1 MYTRASSSS
10 TSIYS
15 NHFKITIYSKNK
27 TMAKTTLLT
36 LKLLTSSFDIYRLP
50 AKSPL
55 PQQIFTVDYYFIG
68 KTKEE
73 LSLVVPQTITIKSDK
88 VEKDWQALMIVGPLD
103 FSLTGILSKIASKL
117 AEENISIF
125 ALSTFDTDFILVKS
139 DKITRAIEVLQN
151 NHYKI
156 IKE

>member
-1 MYTRASSSS
+1 
-10 TSIYS
+10 
-15 NHFKITIYSKNK
+15 
-27 TMAKTTLLT
+27 MAKTTLLT

-50 AKSPL
+50 ATSPL
-55 PQQIFTVDYYFIG
+55 PQQIFTADYYFIG
-68 KTKEE
+68 KTQEE
-73 LSLVVPQTITIKSDK
+73 LSLVVPQAITIESDK

-103 FSLTGILSKIASKL
+103 FSLTGILSKITSKL

-139 DKITRAIEVLQN
+139 DKITRAIKVLQK